1 MMNRETGVMG
11 QKGGT
16 SEMGQTRPEEK
27 IRGVGSL
34 SRRTVHRFLPE

>member
-27 IRGVGSL
+27 IR
-34 SRRTVHRFLPE
+34 TVHRFLPE

>member
-16 SEMGQTRPEEK
+16 IEMGQTRPEEK
-27 IRGVGSL
+27 SWELGVF
-34 SRRTVHRFLPE
+34 SRSTVHRFLPE